1 MTSSPIAFLTTRFGY
16 RQCDVFD
23 WAKKLTILEF
33 GLEII
38 SYFIAIFYLHYN
50 FTWLG
55 LVLEVVFLAFL
66 CLEYYGI
73 DEKKLAFIIFSCF
86 VRLLLTLSFFGELL
100 YFQFG
105 GFGNL
110 KPDW

>member
-1 MTSSPIAFLTTRFGY
+1 MTSSPIAFLTARFGY
-16 RQCDVFD
+16 RQYGVFD
-23 WAKKLTILEF
+23 LAKILT
-33 GLEII
+33 GMEII
-38 SYFIAIFYLHYN
+38 SYLIALFYLHYN